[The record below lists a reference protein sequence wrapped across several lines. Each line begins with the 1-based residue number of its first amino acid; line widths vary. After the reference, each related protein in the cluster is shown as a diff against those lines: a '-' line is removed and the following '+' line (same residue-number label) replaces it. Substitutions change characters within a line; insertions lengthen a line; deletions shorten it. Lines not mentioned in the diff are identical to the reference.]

1 MNHARP
7 CPCRTPHRFNGRLFG
22 YLAAHFVIQCSL
34 FWVLGDSFGFVAAVN
49 VDRITGPEAVDR
61 MKQVLGDPSV
71 FENNMRDSTQDFI
84 KDHFGSMAIATAFA
98 IAIRM
103 KT

>member
-22 YLAAHFVIQCSL
+22 YLAAHFVIQCCL
-34 FWVLGDSFGFVAAVN
+34 FWVLGDSFGFVGATN
-49 VDRITGPEAVDR
+49 IDRITGAEAVDR
-61 MKQVLGDPSV
+61 MRQVLGDPAL
-71 FENNMRDSTQDFI
+71 FESNMRESTEDFI

>member
-1 MNHARP
+1 M
-7 CPCRTPHRFNGRLFG
+7 NGRSWRGRSCYGFDG
-22 YLAAHFVIQCSL
+22 CHASRSAARFIVQCCF
-34 FWVLGDSFGFVAAVN
+34 FWVLGNSFSPVMAA
-49 VDRITGPEAVDR
+49 VDRITGPEAVER
-61 MKQVLGDPSV
+61 MRQVLGGPQT
-71 FENNMRDSTQDFI
+71 FEDDMKSSTEDFI